1 MDSMDSSAMFCPPQ
15 AQPTSAS
22 PVVGVVNQ
30 INGTANN
37 HITMLNNTAT
47 SNNTVNQYET
57 LTIESAN
64 QLLNFKGVFDI
75 QLLEQV
81 VECLYTT
88 QGQPQK
94 IAQEILTTF
103 KEHPDSW
110 TRVDGILEY
119 AKNKETKYF
128 ALQVLENLIKTR
140 WKIIPENQC
149 ENIKKFIVALI
160 IKTSTNPIS
169 MEQDKVY
176 LNKLNMILV
185 QILKQDWPK
194 KWPNFISD
202 ICASSKK
209 SETLCMNNMTILKLL
224 SEELFDFSTGQLT
237 QAKSKHLKDTMC
249 QHFREVFSLCQYV
262 LEDSRNEKLI
272 YCTLETLLRFLNWI
286 PLGYIFE
293 TGLINALIFKFFPY
307 DVFRNI
313 TLKCLTEIA
322 NIGVDSYDEVYCS
335 MFETFMLQLNKILP
349 NPEDLKTLYETG
361 IEENQNFVQNLA
373 MFLSTLLKK
382 RGQLFETEAMRK
394 QLLMAVMYLIVI
406 SQVEDVEVFKIC
418 LEYWG
423 SLTEQLYKECPLDDR
438 VVASSTIPM
447 RRLIYEEMLSK
458 LRYIMIGRM
467 AKPEEVLV
475 VENEQGEVVREF
487 MKDTDSIQL
496 YNNMRE
502 TLVYLTHLNS
512 QDTENIMN
520 EKLKKQ
526 VDGTEWSW
534 KNLNTLC
541 WAIGS
546 ISGAMLEEEE
556 RKFLVTVIKE
566 LLGLCEQKRGK
577 DNKAIIASNIMYVV
591 GQYPR
596 FLRAYWKFL
605 KTVVNKLFEF
615 MHETHD
621 GVQDMACDTFI
632 KIANKCR
639 RHFITIQPGEV
650 QPFIDEI
657 LENMAT
663 VINQL
668 EPHQIHTFYEAVG
681 YMISAQTDEKIQEKL
696 IQNYMTLPN
705 QVWNDIIRKAAINV
719 DFLTDHIAIKQLDN
733 IIKTNY
739 HACKALGHN
748 YILQLKFIYM
758 DMLSLYKVMSQ
769 HISAAIAKNGE
780 SVMKQPIIRS
790 MRGLKKEIL
799 KLINEWVYHSND
811 HKVVLQSFIPNLL
824 DAILLDYKV
833 CAVPSAREPEVL
845 STMSTVIKKLTDNIT
860 PQIPAIF
867 DAVFECTL
875 EMINKDFEEYPEHRT
890 NFYVLLQQVV
900 THCFA
905 ALLNTL
911 PNQFKLVLDSIIWAL
926 KHTMRNV
933 ADTGLKILLT
943 LMENMIQQPTEMCNC
958 FYQTYYTDIMQHM
971 FSVVTDTSHSAGLTM
986 QARIL
991 AFMFEIVDMNKIT
1004 APLNPA
1010 IQNGVAT
1017 AAGGGG
1023 GNPQQY
1029 DNVKF
1034 VKDFVSSLLKS
1045 AFSHLNDA
1053 QIQVTVQGFF
1063 NLNHDVV
1070 AFKEHLRDFLVQI
1083 REFSGEGD
1091 SDLFLEE
1098 RLGELQKK
1106 EEEKRQRQ
1114 LSVPG
1119 IINPYDLPD
1128 AMDDN

>member
-1 MDSMDSSAMFCPPQ
+1 MESMDSHSMFCSPASQ
-15 AQPTSAS
+15 NAAGQLNGSNHINMINHNSNDTNQTNVTVAATNFIQPTSTGI
-22 PVVGVVNQ
+22 PT
-30 INGTANN
+30 GTNE
-37 HITMLNNTAT
+37 ITA
-47 SNNTVNQYET
+47 
-57 LTIESAN
+57 ESCN
-64 QLLNFKGVFDI
+64 RLLNFKTPLDV
-75 QLLEQV
+75 QLLEKV
-81 VECLYTT
+81 VDCLYAT
-88 QGQPQK
+88 QGQQQK
-94 IAQEILTTF
+94 IAQDILTTF

-110 TRVDGILEY
+110 TRVDAIIEFS
-119 AKNKETKYF
+119 ANKETKYF
-128 ALQVLENLIKTR
+128 GLQVLENLIKTR
-140 WKIIPENQC
+140 WKTLPENQS

-160 IKTSTNPIS
+160 IKTSTNPVT
-169 MEQDKVY
+169 MENDRVY

-194 KWPNFISD
+194 KWPYFISD
-202 ICASSKK
+202 ICTSSKK

-237 QAKSKHLKDTMC
+237 QAKSNYLKDTMC
-249 QHFREVFSLCQYV
+249 QHFQEVFSLCQYV
-262 LEDSRNEKLI
+262 LEDSRNERLI
-272 YCTLETLLRFLNWI
+272 HCTLETLLRFLNWI
-286 PLGYIFE
+286 PLGYIFQ
-293 TGLINALIFKFFPY
+293 TGLIEALIFKFFPY
-307 DVFRNI
+307 ETFRNT

-322 NIGVDSYDEVYCS
+322 NIETCEYDATYCN
-335 MFETFMLQLNKILP
+335 MFQSFMYGFEKIIP
-349 NPEDLKTLYETG
+349 NPDNLRALYEDG
-361 IEENQNFVQNLA
+361 NEEKQNFVQNLA
-373 MFLSTLLKK
+373 LFLSTLLKK
-382 RGQLFETEAMRK
+382 RGQLFEKELK
-394 QLLMAVMYLIVI
+394 QNLLHSLDYLILI
-406 SQVEDVEVFKIC
+406 SEIGDVEVFKIC

-423 SLTEQLYKECPLDDR
+423 TLTEQLYKECPLDDR
-438 VVASSTIPM
+438 VVQSSSIPM
-447 RRLIYEEMLSK
+447 RRSQYEFILSK

-496 YNNMRE
+496 YINMRE

-512 QDTENIMN
+512 TDTEEIMN

-526 VDGTEWSW
+526 VDGSEWSW

-546 ISGAMLEEEE
+546 ISGAMMEDEE

-621 GVQDMACDTFI
+621 GVQDMACDTFY
-632 KIANKCR
+632 KIAHKCR
-639 RHFITIQPGEV
+639 KHFITIQPGEV

-663 VINQL
+663 VINELSPQ
-668 EPHQIHTFYEAVG
+668 QIHIFYEAVG
-681 YMISAQTDEKIQEKL
+681 FMISAQTDETIHL
-696 IQNYMTLPN
+696 RLVQNYMSLPN
-705 QVWNDIIRKAAINV
+705 HTWNDIIQSAVLNV
-719 DFLTDHIAIKQLDN
+719 EVLRDILIIKQLDN
-733 IIKTNY
+733 IIKANY
-739 HACKALGHN
+739 HACRALGHN
-748 YILQLKFIYM
+748 YIIQLKCIYM
-758 DMLSLYKVMSQ
+758 DMLSVYKLMSEQ
-769 HISAAIAKNGE
+769 ISNAIAENGE
-780 SVMKQPIIRS
+780 TVMKQPIIRA

-799 KLINEWVYHSND
+799 KLINEWIFNSND
-811 HKVVLQSFIPNLL
+811 SKVVLQSFIPELL
-824 DAILLDYKV
+824 DAILLDYKQ

-860 PQIPAIF
+860 PQITAIF

-875 EMINKDFEEYPEHRT
+875 DMINKDFEEYPEHRT
-890 NFYVLLQQVV
+890 NFYLFLQQVV
-900 THCFA
+900 TFCFP
-905 ALLNTL
+905 ALLNTM

-933 ADTGLKILLT
+933 ADTGLRILLI
-943 LMENMIQQPTEMCNC
+943 LLENINKMTSTEMSNS
-958 FYQTYYTDIMQHM
+958 FYQTYYTDIMQHL

-991 AFMFEIVDMNKIT
+991 AYMFEIVEQNKIR
-1004 APLNPA
+1004 APLNSVA
-1010 IQNGVAT
+1010 QANGI
-1017 AAGGGG
+1017 
-1023 GNPQQY
+1023 
-1029 DNVKF
+1029 DNVQY
-1034 VKDFVSSLLKS
+1034 VKEFVSSLLKS
-1045 AFSHLNDA
+1045 AFGHLTDA

-1063 NLNHDVV
+1063 NLNHDVQ

-1083 REFSGEGD
+1083 REFSGENND
-1091 SDLFLEE
+1091 DLFLEE
-1098 RLGELQKK
+1098 RLERLK
-1106 EEEKRQRQ
+1106 EKEKEKRARQ
-1114 LSVPG
+1114 LAVPG
-1119 IINPYDLPD
+1119 LINPHALPD

>member
-1 MDSMDSSAMFCPPQ
+1 MN
-15 AQPTSAS
+15 
-22 PVVGVVNQ
+22 GV
-30 INGTANN
+30 TNN
-37 HITMLNNTAT
+37 HLNMLNNANTNN
-47 SNNTVNQYET
+47 NNTSIPTTNNSIHESLT
-57 LTIESAN
+57 LESAN
-64 QLLNFKGVFDI
+64 QLLNFNGVFDI
-75 QLLEQV
+75 QLLEQI

-88 QGQPQK
+88 QGQSQK
-94 IAQEILTTF
+94 IAQEILTKF

-110 TRVDGILEY
+110 TRVDAILEY
-119 AKNKETKYF
+119 AKNKETKYL
-128 ALQVLENLIKTR
+128 ALQILENLIKTR
-140 WKIIPENQC
+140 WKVMPENQC

-160 IKTSTNPIS
+160 ITTSANPTS

-176 LNKLNMILV
+176 INKLNMILV

-194 KWPNFISD
+194 KWPNFIQD
-202 ICASSKK
+202 ICESSKRN
-209 SETLCMNNMTILKLL
+209 EPLCMNNMTILKLL

-237 QAKSKHLKDTMC
+237 QVKSKHLKDTMC

-307 DVFRNI
+307 DLFRNI

-322 NIGVDSYDEVYCS
+322 NIDVDTYDKVYCS
-335 MFETFMLQLNKILP
+335 MFESFMLQLEKILP
-349 NPEDLKTLYETG
+349 VPGDLKTLYETG
-361 IEENQNFVQNLA
+361 LEENQNFVQNLA

-382 RGQLFETEAMRK
+382 RGQLFEIELLD
-394 QLLMAVMYLIVI
+394 QLMMAVMYLIVI

-438 VVASSTIPM
+438 VVFTSPVL
-447 RRLIYEEMLSK
+447 RRRHLYDEMLNK

-512 QDTENIMN
+512 NDTETIMN

-526 VDGTEWSW
+526 VDGSEWSW

-681 YMISAQTDEKIQEKL
+681 YMISAQTDEKVQEEL
-696 IQNYMTLPN
+696 IQKYMTLPN
-705 QVWNDIIRKAAINV
+705 QVWNEIIRNASMNV

-748 YILQLKFIYM
+748 YILQLKYIYM

-799 KLINEWVYHSND
+799 KLINEWVCHSND

-824 DAILLDYKV
+824 DAILLDYKM
-833 CAVPSAREPEVL
+833 CPVPSAREPEVL
-845 STMSTVIKKLTDNIT
+845 STMSTVLKKLTDNIT
-860 PQIPAIF
+860 PLIPGIF

-875 EMINKDFEEYPEHRT
+875 EMINKDFQEYPEHRI
-890 NFYVLLQQVV
+890 NFYILLQQAV
-900 THCFA
+900 THCFSA
-905 ALLNTL
+905 CLNTL

-943 LMENMIQQPTEMCNC
+943 LMENMVKQPAEMSNH
-958 FYQTYYTDIMQHM
+958 FFQTYYTDIMQHM

-991 AFMFEIVDMNKIT
+991 AFMFEIVDMGKIT
-1004 APLNPA
+1004 EPLNPA
-1010 IQNGVAT
+1010 IQNGNVAN
-1017 AAGGGG
+1017 AVVGQPAF
-1023 GNPQQY
+1023 
-1029 DNVKF
+1029 DNVQY
-1034 VKDFVSSLLKS
+1034 VKEFVSNLLKG

-1083 REFSGEGD
+1083 REFSGEDD

-1098 RLGELQKK
+1098 RMAELEKK
-1106 EEEKRQRQ
+1106 EKEKRQRQ
-1114 LSVPG
+1114 LAVPG